1 MPAARTRGAEGSAS
15 MAKPR
20 SDAYVGLLAL
30 SLLALSAAMVFAYLD
45 YNSYPEQKPR
55 PVPIAPKA
63 GGGPAPVGGPA
74 MNPPQG
80 GAPGIPG
87 TPPAPPA
94 GAPGNQ
100 PPPAGMQGNVPPA
113 GAQGRPPAPQP
124 PQPKQ

>member
-15 MAKPR
+15 KAKPR

-45 YNSYPEQKPR
+45 YSSYPESKPK
-55 PVPIAPKA
+55 PVQIAPRA

-80 GAPGIPG
+80 APPGVPGA
-87 TPPAPPA
+87 PPAPPA
-94 GAPGNQ
+94 GMQGNQ
-100 PPPAGMQGNVPPA
+100 PPPAGV
-113 GAQGRPPAPQP
+113 QGRPAAPQA